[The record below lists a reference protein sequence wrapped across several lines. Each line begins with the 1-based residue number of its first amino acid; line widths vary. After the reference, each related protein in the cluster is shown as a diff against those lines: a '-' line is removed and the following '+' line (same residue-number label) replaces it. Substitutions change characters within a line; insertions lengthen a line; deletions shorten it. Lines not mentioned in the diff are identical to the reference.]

1 MKEACAICGCELLR
15 MKGVYASS
23 TVDGRRHASK
33 HHFVPE
39 RFFGRSA
46 NRRNTTRERIF
57 KKCPWGR
64 EGEYT
69 TLCYDCH
76 ELLIHNPVLSPED
89 MEDFAK
95 LVRERGFSEK
105 QKESSYRKLTGRVLL
120 FNEVI
125 HRGLA
130 ALSEDAQGEN

>member
-1 MKEACAICGCELLR
+1 
-15 MKGVYASS
+15 
-23 TVDGRRHASK
+23 
-33 HHFVPE
+33 
-39 RFFGRSA
+39 
-46 NRRNTTRERIF
+46 
-57 KKCPWGR
+57 
-64 EGEYT
+64 
-69 TLCYDCH
+69 
-76 ELLIHNPVLSPED
+76 LLIHNPVLSPED